1 MRKLDEEW
9 GLKVG
14 EEARKNFSR
23 WLEDGF
29 IERYLS
35 GEKILDIGFQGYLD
49 EVHPI
54 TPNAIGIDLEYPG
67 YDGRTLPFDER
78 SQDAVFVSH
87 CLEHIEDYRTVIA
100 DWFRVLRVGGY
111 LIIAV
116 PHQYL
121 YERKLMLP
129 SRFNLDH
136 RRFYTPGSLMREIE
150 EALDPMSYRVRML
163 TDNDRGFDYSIPP
176 EEHAGGCYEILFVAE
191 KIERPE
197 YAPEVLRSP
206 KIRNETAG
214 TFVSLPR
221 PSASSPVRAI
231 SGSKAPETIVVFKLD
246 HLGDF
251 ILARPAL
258 ERLRAAFPEAQLT
271 LVCGAW
277 NAGAARELGIFDEV
291 VEFAIFERNAALN
304 EVTSMADR
312 LLSLRKL
319 FAGRTFDLAIDLR
332 IDEDTR
338 DVLEN
343 VTARTRAGFGWPKD
357 FDFLDI
363 SMPVQ
368 SPTVTGRAGVWIY
381 DARRFYA
388 LAGTND
394 GLSITIE
401 PGCYAENQT
410 LIYGPYC
417 KLEPADYEVTLHLA
431 DETGAMPPF
440 RYDIVCDSGN
450 LTLAY
455 GDLADPGD
463 GISFRLDNPVDDLE
477 IRIFATGVET
487 GRLVFRGCTIN
498 KEGVTLGPHQTEMM
512 AMLVAL
518 VEQRMA
524 YGPRID
530 TVA

>member
-1 MRKLDEEW
+1 MRKIDEEW

-29 IERYLS
+29 IEKFLS
-35 GEKILDIGFQGYLD
+35 GDKILDIGFQGYLD

-67 YDGRTLPFDER
+67 YDGRTLPFDEG

-136 RRFYTPGSLMREIE
+136 RRFYTPGSLMREVE
-150 EALDPMSYRVRML
+150 ESLDPMSYRVRTL
-163 TDNDRGFDYSIPP
+163 TDNDRGFDYTAPP
-176 EEHAGGCYEILFVAE
+176 EEHADGCYEILLVAE

-197 YAPEVLRSP
+197 YAAEVLRSP
-206 KIRNETAG
+206 KIRNETRG

-221 PSASSPVRAI
+221 PSATSPVMSI
-231 SGSKAPETIVVFKLD
+231 SGSGAPETIVVFKLD

-258 ERLRAAFPEAQLT
+258 ERLRAAFPDAHLT

-277 NAGAARELGIFDEV
+277 NAGAARELEIFDEII
-291 VEFAIFERNAALN
+291 EFAIFERNAALN
-304 EVTSMADR
+304 EITSMADR
-312 LLSLRKL
+312 LLALRKL

-332 IDEDTR
+332 IDDDTR

-343 VTARTRAGFGWPKD
+343 VIARTRAGFSWPKE

-363 SMPVQ
+363 SLPVH
-368 SPTVTGRAGVWIY
+368 SPTVTGRAGIWIY
-381 DARRFYA
+381 DARQFRAFV
-388 LAGTND
+388 GTNN
-394 GLSITIE
+394 GLSIAIE
-401 PGCYAENQT
+401 PGCYADHQT

-417 KLEPADYEVTLHLA
+417 KLSPADYEVELHLA

-440 RYDIVCDSGN
+440 RYDIVCESGN
-450 LTLAY
+450 LTLAQ
-455 GDLADPGD
+455 GDLADIGNC
-463 GISFRLDNPVDDLE
+463 ISFSLDEPVDDLE
-477 IRIFATGVET
+477 IRIFGTGTET
-487 GRLVFRGCTIN
+487 GWLHFRGCTIN
-498 KEGVTLGPHQTEMM
+498 KEGVTRGPHQTEMM

-524 YGPRID
+524 YAPKVD